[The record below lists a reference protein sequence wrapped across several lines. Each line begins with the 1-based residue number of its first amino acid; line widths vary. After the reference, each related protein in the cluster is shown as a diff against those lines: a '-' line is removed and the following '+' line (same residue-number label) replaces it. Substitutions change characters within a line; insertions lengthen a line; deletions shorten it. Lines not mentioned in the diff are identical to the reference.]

1 MSTLLLHP
9 QTQERFEHFVN
20 DAPQSILLVAPE
32 GSGKESLLFE
42 LAQQIA
48 GEHSAGR
55 IFTLEPEPDK
65 SSIGIEQIR
74 ELKTTLRLKSDQH
87 RIVVIPHGELL
98 TTEAQNS
105 FLKLLEEPP
114 KGVHFFM
121 AVTTVSDMLETIQS
135 RTVVWRLV
143 LPTADQI
150 EAYYNDV
157 DKVRLRKAI
166 AIGES
171 RIGLISAILTNESNH
186 ELLQAIETAKEILAE
201 SKFER
206 LLRVDLLSKDAP
218 QTALVLE
225 ALELTCKAALEHA
238 ANKQAQ
244 SVKQW
249 HKRLT
254 LISEAMQMLAKKVQT
269 KLVLDWLFMKL

>member
-1 MSTLLLHP
+1 MSLLLHP
-9 QTQERFEHFVN
+9 QSKEQYEHFVS

-32 GSGKESLLFE
+32 GAGKETLLYT
-42 LAQQIA
+42 LAQDVA

-65 SSIGIEQIR
+65 QTIGIEQIR
-74 ELKTTLRLKSDQH
+74 ELKVTLRLKSAEH
-87 RIVVIPHGELL
+87 RIIVIPHAEQL
-98 TTEAQNS
+98 TPEAQNS

-121 AVTTVSDMLETIQS
+121 AVTKLSDLLETIQS
-135 RTVVWRLV
+135 RAIVWRLV
-143 LPTADQI
+143 LPTNAQIKDYFKDAD
-150 EAYYNDV
+150 ERTLA
-157 DKVRLRKAI
+157 KAI

-171 RIGLISAILTNESNH
+171 RIGLISALVAEDASH
-186 ELLQAIETAKEILAE
+186 ELLQAIETAKEILTE
-201 SKFER
+201 SKFDR
-206 LLRVDLLSKDAP
+206 LLRVDLLSKDP
-218 QTALVLE
+218 PHMNLVLL

-238 ANKQAQ
+238 ASKQAH

-249 HKRLT
+249 HKRLG
-254 LISEAMQMLAKKVQT
+254 LISEAEQMLAKKVQA